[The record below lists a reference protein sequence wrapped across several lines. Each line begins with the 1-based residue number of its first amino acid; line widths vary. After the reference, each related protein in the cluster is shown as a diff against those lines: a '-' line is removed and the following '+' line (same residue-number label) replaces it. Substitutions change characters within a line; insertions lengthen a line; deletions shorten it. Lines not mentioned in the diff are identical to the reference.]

1 MIIKKIIAFFMSVI
15 AMLSGLCSPD
25 ENNKTE
31 SGIVDSILT
40 GGPFE
45 VNNLDTYS
53 VPEWFRDAKF
63 GIFIHYGIYSVP
75 AYGDEWYGHW
85 MYIDNTSA
93 YGGSDIYQHHL
104 DTYGGASA
112 FGYKDFIPE
121 FNENLKVYKQND
133 TAENWA
139 ELFSNAGAKY
149 VMPVGIHHDSFALYN
164 SDIQKTYNSVTQ
176 TGIDYVGDLQK
187 ACKDRDIKFGISNHF
202 AENDWFFDDVAGAGT
217 DLSEK
222 NADGTLVYGELYG
235 DGESKSEAHIHKWYD
250 ISMEIIEKYN
260 PDIIYYD
267 FDLVN
272 DVFNKYADANRYLM
286 LAEYYNHALENN
298 PDGVVCCNKHEAFS
312 QAQALLDKE
321 RSSLNSIN
329 PTPWQT
335 DTSVGKKSWGYTTDD
350 IYRSGEDF
358 IGLLVDIVSKNGNL
372 LLNVGPKAD
381 GTIPAEVEA
390 TLLTIGNWLKKYG
403 DAIYAT
409 RPWLVSGEGPTNVTT
424 DDFTYQSSDIRFTR
438 SKDNSK
444 LYITALA
451 APESDKLTV
460 KTFAK
465 GKWNAST
472 VEKVCLINGSERKQL
487 SYQQTA
493 DGLEVNISNE
503 ALNSAYS
510 LEITFSDGKIPSVA
524 IDATNTIQPFDS
536 FNTDGITYGTSTVN
550 GSYTAI
556 NEKDGA
562 YFDMKLGFSKKV
574 GTASF
579 SVSSNS
585 EGSIEVVNLQNGSS
599 LGKAEIKKTDG
610 KYRDVTLNIDSPNLN
625 GDVDIRIIMN
635 GNVEIDSFN
644 FIQKREP
651 NTEIDASKY
660 DRKQGNVR
668 AEATSDTGGGESLGY
683 VSSGDWV
690 MYKDVDFGKGCNE
703 IILRAGADNKK
714 VNIYI
719 DNMNV
724 FTKVASGK
732 ISTGGYNNYE
742 DIALSMRRTFGVHD
756 VYIEFVDD
764 AANLNWFMIK

>member
-1 MIIKKIIAFFMSVI
+1 MIIKKIIAFFMSII

-40 GGPFE
+40 GGTFE

-85 MYIDNTSA
+85 MYIDNSSA
-93 YGGSDIYQHHL
+93 YGGSDIYKHHL

-121 FNENLKVYKQND
+121 FNENLKVYKKNN

-187 ACKDRDIKFGISNHF
+187 ACKDRAIKFGISNHF
-202 AENDWFFDDVAGAGT
+202 AENDWFFDDMAGAGT

-286 LAEYYNHALENN
+286 LAEYYNHALKNN
-298 PDGVVCCNKHEAFS
+298 PEGVVCCNKHGAFS

-390 TLLTIGNWLKKYG
+390 ALLTIGNWLKKYG

-409 RPWLVSGEGPTNVTT
+409 RPWLISGEGPTNVTT

-451 APESDKLTV
+451 TPESDKLTV
-460 KTFAK
+460 KTLAK

-493 DGLEVNISNE
+493 DGLEVDISNE

-524 IDATNTIQPFDS
+524 IDALNTIQPFDS

-610 KYRDVTLNIDSPNLN
+610 KYRDVTLNIDSTNLN
-625 GDVDIRIIMN
+625 GDVDIKIIMN

-668 AEATSDTGGGESLGY
+668 SEATSDTGGGESLGY

-742 DIALSMRRTFGVHD
+742 DIALFMRRTFGVHD

-764 AANLNWFMIK
+764 ATNLNWFMIK